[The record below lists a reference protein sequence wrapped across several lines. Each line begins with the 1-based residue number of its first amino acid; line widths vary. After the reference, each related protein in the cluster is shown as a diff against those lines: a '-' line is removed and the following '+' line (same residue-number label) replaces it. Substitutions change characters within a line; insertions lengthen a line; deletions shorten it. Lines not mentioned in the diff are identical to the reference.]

1 MSSTETDPKHAF
13 HSLRVARVI
22 DETHDAKSI
31 VFEIPPALAETFKYR
46 SGQFLTLE
54 APLDAGPLRRCYS
67 LASSP
72 QHDKEHK
79 VTVKRV
85 AYGRGSNWINDRV
98 REGDSMRVLPPDGRF
113 LLTGTDRPLLL
124 FAGGSGI
131 TPIISLL
138 KTTLVTTERTARL
151 VYANRDPRSIIFH
164 AELEDLLR
172 RFAGR
177 FSVVHR
183 LDDRDGFL
191 TERDVSPLVTG
202 LEEGEAYVCGP
213 AEFMETLE
221 LGLHAAGVK
230 DDRVHFERF
239 LSLPDPRPGSDG
251 HEEHVASAAEVAGA
265 PETIDVTLR
274 GKKHTIP
281 FVAGKT
287 LLRAALDA
295 GLDAPYSCEE
305 GFCGTCVAQ
314 LEEGQVKMD
323 ANDALTKVEMKRGL
337 VLACQSH
344 PLTKRC
350 AIQFVD

>member
-1 MSSTETDPKHAF
+1 
-13 HSLRVARVI
+13 
-22 DETHDAKSI
+22 
-31 VFEIPPALAETFKYR
+31 
-46 SGQFLTLE
+46 
-54 APLDAGPLRRCYS
+54 
-67 LASSP
+67 
-72 QHDKEHK
+72 
-79 VTVKRV
+79 
-85 AYGRGSNWINDRV
+85 
-98 REGDSMRVLPPDGRF
+98 MRVLAPEGRF
-113 LLTGTDRPLLL
+113 VLTGTDRPLLL

-138 KTTLVTTERTARL
+138 KTTLVTTERKARL
-151 VYANRDPRSIIFH
+151 VYANRDQRSIIFH
-164 AELEDLLR
+164 AELEELLR
-172 RFAGR
+172 RFEGR
-177 FSVVHR
+177 FTVVHR
-183 LDDRDGFL
+183 LDDRDGFIK
-191 TERDVSPLVTG
+191 ERDVAPLVAG
-202 LEEGEAYVCGP
+202 LEDGEAYVCGP
-213 AEFMETLE
+213 AEFMETIE
-221 LGLHAAGVK
+221 LGLRAAGVK
-230 DDRVHFERF
+230 EDRVHFERF
-239 LSLPDPRPGSDG
+239 LSLPDPKP

-323 ANDALTKVEMKRGL
+323 ANDALTKVEIKRGL

>member
-1 MSSTETDPKHAF
+1 MTTETDPKHAF

-22 DETHDAKSI
+22 DETPDAKSI

-46 SGQFLTLE
+46 SGQFLTFEL
-54 APLDAGPLRRCYS
+54 PLDTGPLRRCYS

-72 QHDKEHK
+72 QHGDAHK

-85 AYGRGSNWINDRV
+85 AYGRGSNFINDRM
-98 REGDSMRVLPPDGRF
+98 REGDAMRVLPPEGRF
-113 LLTGTDRPLLL
+113 LLTGTNRPLLL

-138 KTTLVTTERTARL
+138 KTTLVTTERRARL
-151 VYANRDPRSIIFH
+151 VYANRDQRSIIFH
-164 AELEDLLR
+164 AEIGDLLR
-172 RFAGR
+172 RFEGR
-177 FSVVHR
+177 FTVTHR
-183 LDDRDGFL
+183 LDDRDGFIK
-191 TERDVSPLVTG
+191 ERDVSPLVAG

-213 AEFMETLE
+213 AAFMETLE
-221 LGLHAAGVK
+221 LGLHAAGVQEE
-230 DDRVHFERF
+230 RVHFERF
-239 LSLPDPRPGSDG
+239 LSLPDLQP
-251 HEEHVASAAEVAGA
+251 HKEHVTSAAEVAGA

-274 GKKHTIP
+274 GKKYTIP

-287 LLRAALDA
+287 LLRTALDA